1 MNKFKF
7 STVTSVEWKDFFL
20 EFFDKE
26 VHVCV
31 HKSDLGFNA
40 NHNNI
45 SKAREGVFDKV
56 EWDKWFYEPGMPPFT
71 PT

>member
-1 MNKFKF
+1 MHL
-7 STVTSVEWKDFFL
+7 SLLTLITMYL
-20 EFFDKE
+20 
-26 VHVCV
+26 
-31 HKSDLGFNA
+31 
-40 NHNNI
+40 